1 MRRRGILTRA
11 GTDDAGVPIV
21 VVAACRI
28 PACNAHDMERL
39 FHFVVSML
47 DDIVELG
54 FNLVFLYGGVNLDN
68 NQPEFSWLKR
78 LYSK

>member
-1 MRRRGILTRA
+1 
-11 GTDDAGVPIV
+11 
-21 VVAACRI
+21 
-28 PACNAHDMERL
+28 MERL